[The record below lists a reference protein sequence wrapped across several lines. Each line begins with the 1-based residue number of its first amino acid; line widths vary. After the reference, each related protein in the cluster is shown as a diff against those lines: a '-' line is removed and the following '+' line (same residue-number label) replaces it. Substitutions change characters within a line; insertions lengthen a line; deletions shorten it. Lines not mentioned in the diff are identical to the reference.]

1 MANEGCAVVTDL
13 PFLGFLVVV
22 FVRVRVFN
30 RYNNSSGGCESSG
43 KARDDGKKGRKKR
56 AK

>member
-1 MANEGCAVVTDL
+1 VVTDL

-22 FVRVRVFN
+22 FIRVRVFN